1 MTDFL
6 DFKTLKRPPKP
17 NTALIA
23 PAGYTPLETP
33 DAAPPDLPVAPD
45 EAFARLLALI
55 EGRGDWKLVA
65 ADGATRRVRFIAV
78 TKLLRFK
85 DDIDVTILPVDGA
98 AGHSTFAAYSRSRVG
113 YSDLGTNRK
122 RLDDLSAALS
132 LP

>member
-6 DFKTLKRPPKP
+6 DFQTLKRPPKP

-23 PAGYTPLETP
+23 PEGFTPLETP
-33 DAAPPDLPVAPD
+33 DGAPPVLPFPPA
-45 EAFARLLALI
+45 ETFARLLAMI
-55 EGRGDWKLVA
+55 EAEPGWKLVA
-65 ADGATRRVRFIAV
+65 ADGATGRLRFIAV

-85 DDIDVTILPVDGA
+85 DDVDVTILPVDGA
-98 AGHSTFAAYSRSRVG
+98 PSQSTFAAYSRSRVG

-122 RLDDLSAALS
+122 RLDGLSAALS

>member
-6 DFKTLKRPPKP
+6 DFQTLKRPPKP

-23 PAGYTPLETP
+23 PEGFTPLEAP
-33 DAAPPDLPVAPD
+33 DAAPPVLPFPPA
-45 EAFARLLALI
+45 ETFARLISLI
-55 EGRGDWKLVA
+55 ESRRDWKLVA
-65 ADGATRRVRFIAV
+65 ADGATGRLRFIAV

-98 AGHSTFAAYSRSRVG
+98 PGHSTFAAYSRSRVG

-122 RLDDLSAALS
+122 RLDGLSAALS

>member
-1 MTDFL
+1 MKDFL

-23 PAGYTPLETP
+23 PAGFTPLETP
-33 DAAPPDLPVAPD
+33 DAAPPQLSLTPS
-45 EAFARLLALI
+45 ETFARLLSLI
-55 EGRGDWKLVA
+55 ESRGDWKLVA
-65 ADGATRRVRFIAV
+65 ADGATGRVRFIAV

-98 AGHSTFAAYSRSRVG
+98 PGQSTFAAYSRSRVG

-122 RLDDLSAALS
+122 RLDELSAALS

>member
-6 DFKTLKRPPKP
+6 DFQTLKRPPKP

-23 PAGYTPLETP
+23 PAGYTPLEAP
-33 DAAPPDLPVAPD
+33 DAAPPELPFPPA
-45 EAFARLLALI
+45 ETFARLLSMI
-55 EGRGDWKLVA
+55 EARRDWKLVA
-65 ADGATRRVRFIAV
+65 ADGATARVRFIAV

-98 AGHSTFAAYSRSRVG
+98 PGHSTFAAYSRSRVG